1 MSVVDRQVVIITGA
15 GRGLGR
21 AHALELARRGAAVVV
36 NDLGASLDGNGTEV
50 GPAEEVA
57 EEVRR
62 LGGLALVNGDDV
74 SEPDGANRLLAAT
87 LDAFGKV
94 DVLVN
99 NAGILRD
106 RMLVNMTIDEWD
118 AVVKVH
124 LRGTF
129 APTSAVTRHWRA
141 LVKDGAEVDG
151 RIINTTSSSGIYGN
165 PGQSNYGAA
174 KAGIAAM
181 TIIAAR
187 ELGRYGIKVNAI
199 APAALTRMTENLR
212 PDRPV
217 VPEGEFDPG
226 APDNVSPLVAWLASP
241 AAKDVTGRVFNIRG
255 GHLSV
260 AEGWI
265 AGPGVEED
273 RRLSVEDL
281 DGILPDLLA
290 QARANALPSGRPPQE
305 VPA

>member
-1 MSVVDRQVVIITGA
+1 MSVLDRQVVIITGA

-21 AHALELARRGAAVVV
+21 AHALEMAERGAAVVV
-36 NDLGASLDGNGTEV
+36 NDLGASLDGTGSQV
-50 GPAEEVA
+50 GPADEVA
-57 EEVRR
+57 EQVRR
-62 LGGLALVNGDDV
+62 RGGLALVNGDDI
-74 SEPDGANRLLAAT
+74 SEPDGAARLLEAT

-106 RMLVNMTIDEWD
+106 RMLVNMSIEEWD
-118 AVVKVH
+118 AVIKVH

-129 APTSAVTRHWRA
+129 APMSAVSRHWRELSKA
-141 LVKDGAEVDG
+141 GRDVDG

-165 PGQSNYGAA
+165 AGQSNYGAA
-174 KAGIAAM
+174 KAGIASM

-187 ELGRYGIKVNAI
+187 ELARYGVKVNAI
-199 APAALTRMTENLR
+199 APAALTRMTQNLR

-226 APDNVSPLVAWLASP
+226 APDNVSPLVAWLASA

-255 GHLSV
+255 GHVSI

-265 AGPGVEED
+265 AGPGVEEN
-273 RRLSVEDL
+273 RRLDVEDL
-281 DGILPDLLA
+281 DAIVPNLLA
-290 QARANALPSGRPPQE
+290 KARPNAMPNGR
-305 VPA
+305 VPEEAPA